1 MHQAKAQIIRTFQ
14 LFIVAAFAATIWLRP
29 AAAAREARLGFLS
42 MWWSEHPTLKV
53 NHLDSTAIWT
63 LPLPENAK
71 KSWWYRC
78 KKNWTIKDLLAL
90 KSLPGMDTLFVT
102 TGNFDFTPSPT
113 PEVTKEEWER
123 SSGKT
128 FKSVPWEERKS
139 GAVTKDRLTRLEL
152 NEVDSAALVTVR
164 GIGPWSAHAI
174 MKERARW
181 GYFATVSQLRKIRSL
196 DARWQPE
203 WDSVFYVIP
212 RDPALFLNSSSFAEL
227 NEFYGFRFHQV
238 KRIVFYRERF
248 GPVLWRE
255 LASWEEFSD
264 VDTTFLQH
272 YVSE

>member
-1 MHQAKAQIIRTFQ
+1 MDQAKAQIIRTFQ
-14 LFIVAAFAATIWLRP
+14 LFIVAALAATIWLRP
-29 AAAAREARLGFLS
+29 AAEAREARLGFLS
-42 MWWSEHPTLKV
+42 MWWSEQLTLKV
-53 NHLDSTAIWT
+53 NHLDSTTIWT
-63 LPLPENAK
+63 LPLPEAAK

-78 KKNWTIKDLLAL
+78 NKNWTIKDLLAL

-102 TGNFDFTPSPT
+102 TGNFDFTSAAQK
-113 PEVTKEEWER
+113 EKEEWGR
-123 SSGKT
+123 SSEKI
-128 FKSVPWEERKS
+128 FKSVSWEGRKS
-139 GAVTKDRLTRLEL
+139 GAVTKDRLIRMEL

-174 MKERARW
+174 IKERARW

-196 DARWQPE
+196 DARWQQE
-203 WDSVFYVIP
+203 WDSVFYVVP
-212 RDPALFLNSSSFAEL
+212 RAPNLFLNSSSFAEL

-255 LASWEEFSD
+255 LTAWEEFSD
-264 VDTTFLQH
+264 IDTTFLQH

>member
-14 LFIVAAFAATIWLRP
+14 LLIVAALAATIWLRP
-29 AAAAREARLGFLS
+29 AAEAREARLGFLA
-42 MWWSEHPTLKV
+42 MWWSEHPALRV
-53 NHLDSTAIWT
+53 NQLDSNAIFT
-63 LPLPENAK
+63 LPLPEAAK

-78 KKNWTIKDLLAL
+78 KKSWTIKDLLAL
-90 KSLPGMDTLFVT
+90 KSLPGMDTLFVI
-102 TGNFDFTPSPT
+102 TGNFDFTPITTQQKEQWGSSSWQNPKLI
-113 PEVTKEEWER
+113 PWDEPKSEHVTNNRVK
-123 SSGKT
+123 
-128 FKSVPWEERKS
+128 
-139 GAVTKDRLTRLEL
+139 RLDL
-152 NEVDSAALVTVR
+152 NEVDSAALVAVR

-174 MKERARW
+174 IEERSRW
-181 GYFATVSQLRKIRSL
+181 GYFSTVSQLRKIRSL
-196 DARWQPE
+196 DARWQKE
-203 WDSVFYVIP
+203 WDSVFYVVSRAP
-212 RDPALFLNSSSFAEL
+212 VLFLNSSSFAEL